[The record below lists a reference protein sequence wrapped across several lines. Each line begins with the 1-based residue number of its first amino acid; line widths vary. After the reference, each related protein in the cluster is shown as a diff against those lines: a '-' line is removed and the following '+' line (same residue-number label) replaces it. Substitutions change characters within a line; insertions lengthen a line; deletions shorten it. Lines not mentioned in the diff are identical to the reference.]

1 MSLED
6 KISGTAKEAE
16 GKLTGDRSREAEG
29 RLEQAKGEAE
39 DAGEHVKDAGV
50 HLKDAAGNLLDRARE
65 QMGSHRSHDD
75 APGDPA
81 TPDRR

>member
-29 RLEQAKGEAE
+29 RLEKAKGEAE
-39 DAGEHVKDAGV
+39 DAGEHVKDA
-50 HLKDAAGNLLDRARE
+50 AGNLLDRARE
-65 QMGSHRSHDD
+65 EIGSHRSHDD
-75 APGDPA
+75 APGGPA